1 MNRLRPCL
9 LAALAATLALDAAA
23 QEKIQYKVTFALNW
37 IPSGNHFGV
46 FTAKDRD
53 LYRDANVDVD
63 IQRGYGSGDTLKRV
77 ATGNGDIGIADAAS
91 VIIGRS
97 KGMKVRQIAS
107 VFDTPFD
114 CIFFLEGNGIAKPKD
129 LEGRTL
135 GATPG
140 ETTVNI
146 LPIFAANA
154 GIDAK
159 KISILNLSPSAKYA
173 SLAAKTVDAIVGSTV
188 EEPAIQNAA
197 QKTGSNVKRFRFS
210 DYGVDYYSIGLI
222 AGDDMLATRGDLV
235 RRLVGATMQGYAWS
249 IQHPEEAADAFARS
263 VPESSRDLMLAQWKI
278 AVGHMVTERTRKNG
292 LGWIEPARM
301 AATLRL
307 TKTYQDIDPAI
318 RAEDLYSMDYLAK
331 IPLN

>member
-1 MNRLRPCL
+1 MNRLWRCL
-9 LAALAATLALDAAA
+9 LAAFAVGIALDTAAA
-23 QEKIQYKVTFALNW
+23 QDKVTFALNW

-46 FTAKDRD
+46 FVAKDRGF
-53 LYRDANVDVD
+53 YRDANLDVD

-77 ATGNGDIGIADAAS
+77 ATGNADIGIADAAS

-97 KGMKVRQIAS
+97 KGMKVKQIAS
-107 VFDTPFD
+107 MFDTPFD
-114 CIFFLEGNGIAKPKD
+114 CIFFLERNGITMPKD

-135 GATPG
+135 GATAG

-159 KISILNLSPSAKYA
+159 KIPILNLSPSAKYA

-197 QKTGSNVKRFRFS
+197 QKNGSNVQRFRFS

-222 AGDDMLATRGDLV
+222 GSDEMLAMRPDLFK
-235 RRLVGATMQGYAWS
+235 RLVGATMQGYAWS

-278 AVGHMVTERTRKNG
+278 TLGHMVTERTRKSG

-301 AATLRL
+301 GSTLQL
-307 TKTYQDIDPAI
+307 TKTYQDIDQAI
-318 RAEDLYSMDYLAK
+318 GAEDLYSMDYLPK
-331 IPLN
+331 ISLN